1 MKNMIVDMQFSVN
14 ILYKRVA
21 EGEIFNLKIE
31 AMQKDEESEIQR
43 KIKGKKK
50 HRLTR
55 SLVCPVGIPGEQN
68 RERECRGVVVAHP
81 NQTRISF
88 QSSRKT
94 SVLRFQDPDN
104 TQQDFLKE
112 QSAWAHSGK
121 FSRYQQ

>member
-50 HRLTR
+50 
-55 SLVCPVGIPGEQN
+55 
-68 RERECRGVVVAHP
+68 A
-81 NQTRISF
+81 
-88 QSSRKT
+88 
-94 SVLRFQDPDN
+94 
-104 TQQDFLKE
+104 
-112 QSAWAHSGK
+112 
-121 FSRYQQ
+121 